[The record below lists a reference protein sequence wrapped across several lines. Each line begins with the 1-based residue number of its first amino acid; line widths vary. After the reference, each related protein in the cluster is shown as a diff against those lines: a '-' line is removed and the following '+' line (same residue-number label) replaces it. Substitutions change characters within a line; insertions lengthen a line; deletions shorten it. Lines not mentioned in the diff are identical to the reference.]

1 VIRTRLT
8 RIRPLVWERLTHLD
22 RSHMD
27 AVSLAV
33 IRKSDMKITRDEVSH
48 VARLAK
54 LKLSE
59 EQEGQLTVQLNNVL
73 EYMGRLNQLNTEGVE
88 PTFHTSSL
96 QNTFR
101 EDKVR
106 PSLPKEISLDNA
118 PKKTEN
124 FFVVPKVINS

>member
-1 VIRTRLT
+1 
-8 RIRPLVWERLTHLD
+8 
-22 RSHMD
+22 
-27 AVSLAV
+27 
-33 IRKSDMKITRDEVSH
+33 MKITRDEVSH
-48 VARLAK
+48 VARLAR
-54 LKLSE
+54 LKLTE

-96 QNTFR
+96 QNAFR
-101 EDKVR
+101 EDEVR

-124 FFVVPKVINS
+124 FFVVPKVI